1 MQKIVEIENA
11 IKITNDALKWSPIQF
26 AAKKKE
32 LEKTNVLADQVL
44 DKMWEEVKASASAEA
59 QAEWG
64 NVARLREEAQQLFVR
79 AAKMFKVEPAKEACA
94 KCLESW
100 QHGLKALEMATAKV

>member
-1 MQKIVEIENA
+1 MQIAEVEKAQKLTTE
-11 IKITNDALKWSPIQF
+11 ALKWSPIQF

-44 DKMWEEVKASASAEA
+44 DKKWEEVKAGASAEA
-59 QAEWG
+59 QAEWE
-64 NVARLREEAQQLFVR
+64 NVARLREEAQQLFTK

-100 QHGLKALEMATAKV
+100 THGLKALEAASAKV